1 MSDATHTSCSHA
13 RGFTLVELTVVLV
26 IVGLVGGILLSM
38 AMTMNDG
45 QRAATTRAK
54 LAAIDAALVSFVA
67 IHRRLPCPAD
77 GASASGLE
85 VFGTQD
91 NPCANQARGVVPWVT
106 LGISAADI
114 EDGWGTRITYRMDPY
129 LARTNAMDMS
139 MCDPAGTGTPINSDT
154 PPRPKCTVT
163 GGTCT
168 AATLN
173 YCVKPSDFLAAK
185 GIDIRDSVG
194 GVVLMN
200 PLATPSSGAAYA
212 LISHGENRAGGFN
225 DSGNI
230 LASVKGVEGVNET
243 QNRADTSL
251 PYYIDAPQ
259 RFTDDASRFDDFVI
273 RPSVISVI
281 QRAHLGPRSH

>member
-1 MSDATHTSCSHA
+1 MPVANHIPRS
-13 RGFTLVELTVVLV
+13 RGFTLVELTVVL
-26 IVGLVGGILLSM
+26 IIIGLIGGILGSM
-38 AMTMNDG
+38 VMTMNDA

-67 IHRRLPCPAD
+67 INRRLPCPAD
-77 GASASGLE
+77 GAATAGLE

-91 NPCANQARGVVPWVT
+91 NPCADQTRGVVPWVT

-114 EDGWGTRITYRMDPY
+114 EDGWGTRITYRLDPY

-139 MCDPAGTGTPINSDT
+139 MCDPAGTGTPITTDT
-154 PPRPKCTVT
+154 PARPKCAVT
-163 GGTCT
+163 GGACT

-173 YCVKPSDFLAAK
+173 YCVKPTDFLNGK
-185 GIDIRDSVG
+185 GLAIRDAVG

-200 PLATPSSGAAYA
+200 PAATPSSGAAYA

-225 DSGNI
+225 DSGI
-230 LASVKGVEGVNET
+230 LMESVKGVEGVNET
-243 QNRADTSL
+243 QNRADASQT
-251 PYYIDAPQ
+251 YYIDAPQ
-259 RFTDDASRFDDFVI
+259 RFSSDASRFDDFVI
-273 RPSVISVI
+273 RPSIISVI